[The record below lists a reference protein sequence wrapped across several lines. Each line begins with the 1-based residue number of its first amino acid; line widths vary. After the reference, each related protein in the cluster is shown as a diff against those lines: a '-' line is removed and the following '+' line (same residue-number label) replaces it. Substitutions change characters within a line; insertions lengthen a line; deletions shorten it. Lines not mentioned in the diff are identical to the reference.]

1 MQRIEKEGMLY
12 NLFYEA
18 IIALMPKHY
27 KQEKWQVSSAKEL
40 KGKSPEQKMGKLYPV
55 YLKKDNTSRTGRVE
69 YRNTRLT
76 RLFKN

>member
-27 KQEKWQVSSAKEL
+27 KQEKFQGSTSKEL
-40 KGKSPEQKMGKLYPV
+40 KSKSPEQKVGRLHPI
-55 YLKKDNTSRTGRVE
+55 YLKKIILQEQAELSTGIQG
-69 YRNTRLT
+69 
-76 RLFKN
+76 

>member
-27 KQEKWQVSSAKEL
+27 KQEKLQVSTSKEL
-40 KGKSPEQKMGKLYPV
+40 KSKSPEQKIVRLHPV
-55 YLKKDNTSRTGRVE
+55 YLKKKQ
-69 YRNTRLT
+69 Y
-76 RLFKN
+76 FKNRQSWVQENKFG